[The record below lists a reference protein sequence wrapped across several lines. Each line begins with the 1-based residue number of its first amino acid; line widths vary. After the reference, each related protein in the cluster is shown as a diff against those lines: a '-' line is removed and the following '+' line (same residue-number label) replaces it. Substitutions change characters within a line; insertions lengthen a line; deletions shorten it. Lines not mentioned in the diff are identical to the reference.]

1 VSLARPAALCPAG
14 SRRRSFT
21 GAGAGAF
28 LESLVPTSISKLE
41 PYSSSLSVLLNA
53 QGGIVDDTVITKH
66 SDERYYVVTNAG
78 RRTEDLKLF
87 ADALK
92 AWQGAKLEHEVL
104 ENWGLV
110 ALQGAYGWSATGAAG

>member
-21 GAGAGAF
+21 GAGAF